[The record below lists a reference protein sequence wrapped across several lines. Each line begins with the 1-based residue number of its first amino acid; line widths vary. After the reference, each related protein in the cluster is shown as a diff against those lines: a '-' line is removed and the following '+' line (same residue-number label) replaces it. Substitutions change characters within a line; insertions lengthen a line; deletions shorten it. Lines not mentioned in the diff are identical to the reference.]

1 MDASTAMSQF
11 SETISGDITRRNF
24 LSQAAIFA
32 GYCIFSCE
40 LEAQQPTTRYGD
52 PPVQALDDKNV
63 IQGRVTFKSGTEDL
77 DGYLAR
83 PNKKGRFPIVV
94 IVPGNPPYE
103 EYVRN
108 MTAMFAQIGFVGIAP
123 NIYAVQ
129 KGATTLEQ
137 LRKILAEQITDEKIF
152 RDIRSSISYAKSA
165 GFGKANR
172 VAVTGFCF
180 GGRCALMFAAAYP
193 KEVRAVVPF
202 YGNLKT
208 PVFAG
213 RKLDPIDVASRI
225 TVPVQGHYAEQDP
238 EIQLPQLKAFETA
251 LRKTNRD
258 TAIFTYS
265 ASHGFFAHTQPT
277 YNTGAARTAWQRT
290 AAFLKKHLGS

>member
-1 MDASTAMSQF
+1 MSQF
-11 SETISGDITRRNF
+11 SETITQDITRRSF
-24 LSQAAIFA
+24 LSQAAMFA
-32 GYCIFSCE
+32 GYCVVSCE

-63 IQGRVTFKSGTEDL
+63 IQGRVTFQSGTEDL
-77 DGYLAR
+77 DAYLAR
-83 PNKKGRFPIVV
+83 PSKKGRFPIVA

-137 LRKILAEQITDEKIF
+137 LRKILAEKITDEKIF
-152 RDIRSSISYAKSA
+152 RDIRSSISYAKSQ

-180 GGRCALMFAAAYP
+180 GGRCALMFATTYP

-202 YGNLKT
+202 YGNLRT
-208 PVFAG
+208 PAFAG
-213 RKLDPIDVASRI
+213 RKLDPIDVATRI

-238 EIQLPQLKAFETA
+238 EIQLPQLKEFETA
-251 LRKTNRD
+251 LKKQNHD
-258 TAIFTYS
+258 DEIFIYS
-265 ASHGFFAHTQPT
+265 GAPHGFFAHTQPT
-277 YNTGAARTAWQRT
+277 YNAEAAKLAWQRT
-290 AAFLKKHLGS
+290 TAFLKEHLGR